1 MKERRFTANGL
12 TLNCVDYGGEGNPPI
27 LFLHGGSAHG
37 HWWDFIAPHFTHRF
51 HALALDQRGHGESE
65 WPEEWGYGT
74 RHYVSDLEQLID
86 NWGMGAPVLV
96 GHSMGG
102 HNVLVYA
109 TRHPDKLRAMVAID
123 SPPIYSEMAVN
134 FLRSLAEKPARR
146 FTSMDEAVENFRV
159 LPRET
164 VAKKEILDYVARHSF
179 KRTEEGEWIHKLDRR
194 TMIREPLDIWD
205 DLAKITCPALFVKI
219 RKSPLVDI
227 ETARKM
233 VAMMPTGK
241 LAEIDD
247 SYHHVMFD
255 NPTALVAT
263 LTEFLRDIN

>member
-1 MKERRFTANGL
+1 
-12 TLNCVDYGGEGNPPI
+12 
-27 LFLHGGSAHG
+27 
-37 HWWDFIAPHFTHRF
+37 
-51 HALALDQRGHGESE
+51 
-65 WPEEWGYGT
+65 
-74 RHYVSDLEQLID
+74 
-86 NWGMGAPVLV
+86 
-96 GHSMGG
+96 
-102 HNVLVYA
+102 
-109 TRHPDKLRAMVAID
+109 
-123 SPPIYSEMAVN
+123 
-134 FLRSLAEKPARR
+134 
-146 FTSMDEAVENFRV
+146 
-159 LPRET
+159 
-164 VAKKEILDYVARHSF
+164 VARHSF

-233 VAMMPTGK
+233 VAMMPKGQ